1 MSALRGIATFAAIV
15 AFSAGGAARVRAD
28 GDVFHHT
35 VRPGETLASIAQR
48 YYGDT
53 NRELVLVLANGLV
66 REGGSAIVVG
76 LTLEIPTIRYHR
88 VTENETWSGI
98 AERYLGD
105 PRRAEFLAQL
115 NGSRPAMTPTVG
127 AEIVI
132 PYQLR
137 YVAGANERLIDI
149 AVRMLGGRE
158 HLQVLRRYN
167 GLPRTAIRA
176 GRGDILLI
184 PVTDLVLSRDG
195 RQLVAGA
202 RGQPEGDGRTR
213 ELQQRIDSE
222 IPQLLGLV
230 RRGRYVEAVALANRL
245 LGQGS
250 LNAVQV
256 VTIHRE
262 LATAYV
268 ALEREDLAEQAFTAA
283 LAVDPNLQLDALRTS
298 PRVLSALDRARARQ
312 RRR

>member
-1 MSALRGIATFAAIV
+1 MRPAHWLSAALALVSLATSV
-15 AFSAGGAARVRAD
+15 SSARAD

-53 NRELVLVLANGLV
+53 SRELVLVLANGLV

-88 VTENETWSGI
+88 VAEGETWTAI

-105 PRRAEFLAQL
+105 PRRSEFLAQL
-115 NGSRPAMTPTVG
+115 NGSRPAMAPTVG
-127 AEIVI
+127 AEIII

-158 HLQVLRRYN
+158 HLQAIRRYN
-167 GLPRTAIRA
+167 GLQRTATRA
-176 GRGDILLI
+176 ARGDILLI
-184 PVTDLVLSRDG
+184 PITDLVLSRDG
-195 RQLVAGA
+195 RQIVTAA
-202 RGQPEGDGRTR
+202 RGQPEGDGHTR
-213 ELQQRIDSE
+213 ELQQRIDAD
-222 IPQLLGLV
+222 IPNLLNLV
-230 RRGRYVEAVALANRL
+230 RRGRYVEAVALGNRL

-283 LAVDPNLQLDALRTS
+283 LGVDPNLQLDALRTS
-298 PRVLSALDRARARQ
+298 PRVLAALDRARARG